1 MSMRRLSIL
10 VPVLLLAVVAVVFL
24 PAGARSQAGQAAAAK
39 EPGHVIVSL
48 YRVAPGKHLDF
59 LKWMA
64 ANEAVDKEAGV
75 PSPQIFVHTNG
86 DAWDYMVIAPE
97 LSDEQQAKQDQV
109 AKSRGRKTGFGGSL
123 EFRSYM
129 AWHTD
134 TFADGPTSAAELVAS
149 ANE

>member
-1 MSMRRLSIL
+1 MSMKRLSIL

-24 PAGARSQAGQAAAAK
+24 PRGASSQGAQAAAK
-39 EPGHVIVSL
+39 EPPHVIVSL

-59 LKWMA
+59 IKWMA
-64 ANEAVDKEAGV
+64 ANEAIDKEAGV
-75 PSPQIFVHTNG
+75 PSPQIYVHTNG

-97 LSDEQQAKQDQV
+97 LSDEQQAKQDQA
-109 AKSRGRKTGFGGSL
+109 AKAHGRKIGFGASL
-123 EFRSYM
+123 EFRTYM

-134 TFADGPTSAAELVAS
+134 TFANGPTSAAELVAS

>member
-24 PAGARSQAGQAAAAK
+24 PTGARSQGAQAAAK
-39 EPGHVIVSL
+39 ETPHVIVSL

-64 ANEAVDKEAGV
+64 ANEAIDKEAGV
-75 PSPQIFVHTNG
+75 PSPQIYVHTNG

-97 LSDEQQAKQDQV
+97 LSEAQQAKQDAA
-109 AKSRGRKTGFGGSL
+109 AKAHGRKIGFGASL
-123 EFRSYM
+123 EFRTYM

-134 TFADGPTSAAELVAS
+134 TFANGPTSATELVAQ
-149 ANE
+149 AND

>member
-24 PAGARSQAGQAAAAK
+24 PTRARSQGAQAAAK
-39 EPGHVIVSL
+39 EAPHVIVSL

-59 LKWMA
+59 IKWMA
-64 ANEAVDKEAGV
+64 ANEAIDKEAGV
-75 PSPQIFVHTNG
+75 PSPQIYVHTNG

-97 LSDEQQAKQDQV
+97 LSDAQQAKQEQ
-109 AKSRGRKTGFGGSL
+109 ANKAHGRKTGFGGSL
-123 EFRSYM
+123 EFRTYM

-134 TFADGPTSAAELVAS
+134 TFADGPTSAAELVAQ
-149 ANE
+149 AND